1 MSSVPSLKNADRE
14 QQTQTEHLDYSKV
27 FTIFTDGSAL
37 SNAKDA
43 PAGWACFFPWQKVL
57 RSKSMTGTNNQ
68 AELEAIRYALWWFS
82 IKYISVPIPNNT
94 VYVFSDSEYAI
105 NSVEGKYKGKL
116 NVAKI
121 KAIQM
126 LIEEL
131 KQKSKH
137 VEFVHC
143 RAHTGSNDFI
153 SINNAIVD
161 HEARRQATE
170 LKTNK
175 IAAGEV

>member
-1 MSSVPSLKNADRE
+1 MSSVPLLENADRG
-14 QQTQTEHLDYSKV
+14 QQAQTERLDYSKL

-43 PAGWACFFPWQKVL
+43 PAGWACFFPWHKVL

-82 IKYISVPIPNNT
+82 IKYISIPIPNNT

-105 NSVEGKYKGKL
+105 NSVEGRYKGKL
-116 NVAKI
+116 NTAKI

-131 KQKSKH
+131 KQKSRR
-137 VEFVHC
+137 VEFIHC
-143 RAHTGSNDFI
+143 RAHTGGTDFI

-161 HEARRQATE
+161 SEARRQATTKQQRE
-170 LKTNK
+170 KCG
-175 IAAGEV
+175 A